1 MNKIELIQHLRNED
15 EVVLLEILEL
25 TSDQIVDKFLDEI
38 DENFKRLTKLYEEEE
53 L

>member
-1 MNKIELIQHLRNED
+1 MNKQELLQHLRNED

-38 DENFKRLTKLYEEEE
+38 DESLSKLLKLYEEEE